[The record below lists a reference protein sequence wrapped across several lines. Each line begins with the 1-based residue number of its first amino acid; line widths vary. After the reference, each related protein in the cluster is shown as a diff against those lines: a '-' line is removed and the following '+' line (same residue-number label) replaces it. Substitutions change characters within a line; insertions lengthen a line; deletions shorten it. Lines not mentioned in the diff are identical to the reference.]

1 MIELI
6 SKGCTVG
13 NSFTVPF
20 TKDEVVALYITYQQ
34 RGKTVIEKTLDD
46 CSFGDNFVSIIL
58 TQEETLMFESLVK
71 VRIQIRARL
80 KDGTATKSK
89 IIETDVDTLLKDG
102 VI

>member
-1 MIELI
+1 MI
-6 SKGCTVG
+6 SKGCTIG
-13 NSFTVPF
+13 NTFTIPF
-20 TKDEVVALYITYQQ
+20 TKEEIEVLYITYQQ
-34 RGKTVIEKTLDD
+34 RGKTIIEKTIDD
-46 CSFGDNFVSIIL
+46 CTFGEGFLSTGL